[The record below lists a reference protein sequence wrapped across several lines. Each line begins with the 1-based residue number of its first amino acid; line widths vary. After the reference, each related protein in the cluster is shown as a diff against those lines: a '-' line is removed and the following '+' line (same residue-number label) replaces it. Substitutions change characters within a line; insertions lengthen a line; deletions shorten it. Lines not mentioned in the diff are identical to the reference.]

1 MENTDFLGHRQFKVT
16 RRSNFRLGLR
26 IRHLCAADLVSL
38 LVGNV
43 RISNFGGNHKVT
55 VAVRSQPAVER
66 IRSGENGVG
75 SAGDRYCGHI
85 QFPSGGIGLRAVDLD
100 NILILVLPENIE
112 ERSGPFFA
120 I

>member
-1 MENTDFLGHRQFKVT
+1 MENADLLGHRQFKVT

-85 QFPSGGIGLRAVDLD
+85 QFPCGGIGLRAVDLD

-112 ERSGPFFA
+112 ERSGTFFA